1 MYDTW
6 LSWKQP
12 PSVSVKSGV
21 ITVMSFW
28 QVLLEVQLFLF
39 FGESKTNQWLWKG
52 GGGGGGGGLL
62 LAWPSLPK
70 AHVQKEEA
78 QALLMTALLPALRLR
93 LQAAAFGEF
102 NLDKASARAA
112 WM

>member
-39 FGESKTNQWLWKG
+39 FFGESKKNQWLWEE
-52 GGGGGGGGLL
+52 GGLL
-62 LAWPSLPK
+62 LAWPSLPE

>member
-52 GGGGGGGGLL
+52 GGGGLL
-62 LAWPSLPK
+62 LAWPSHPK

>member
-1 MYDTW
+1 MAVLEAATVSLCQEWCNYCNELLAGFVGSAALFVLW
-6 LSWKQP
+6 RKQNK
-12 PSVSVKSGV
+12 SVA
-21 ITVMSFW
+21 
-28 QVLLEVQLFLF
+28 LE
-39 FGESKTNQWLWKG
+39 E
-52 GGGGGGGGLL
+52 GGGGGLL